1 MKRSIP
7 LVGILTLL
15 LGACGGDDTAAAPA
29 AEAPA
34 APASAP
40 TTAPTPAPEVAP
52 PAAAAPAAAAAADGE
67 GTALLGVHVTI
78 PAGATIEN
86 ATDVAAEI
94 VSGDVRAMLYMF
106 DTPSAAGGPSAV
118 TLVPTMI
125 GATPEFDRNDVR
137 PDGGWAIAYHF
148 ASPNGSS
155 YVASTIDLA
164 GVRWLKCDVV
174 TTSAESYAAGR
185 ALCEGLHPRP

>member
-1 MKRSIP
+1 MKRSIT
-7 LVGILTLL
+7 LVSILTLL
-15 LGACGGDDTAAAPA
+15 LGACGGEDTAAPA

-34 APASAP
+34 PTAPAP
-40 TTAPTPAPEVAP
+40 TTPTPGPTPAEAP
-52 PAAAAPAAAAAADGE
+52 PAAAAPVAAADGE

-164 GVRWLKCDVV
+164 GARWLKCDVV